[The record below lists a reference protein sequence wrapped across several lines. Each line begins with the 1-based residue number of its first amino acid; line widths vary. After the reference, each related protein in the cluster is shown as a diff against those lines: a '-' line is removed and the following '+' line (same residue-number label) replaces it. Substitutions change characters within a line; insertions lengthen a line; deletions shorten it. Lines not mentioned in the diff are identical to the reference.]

1 MIRGAIEIAEP
12 TRVAGWIVSS
22 ATPLRGLPVLAFS
35 GAVCVGA
42 GTVEVFRRDLLMANL
57 GDGYAGF
64 DFPIALSTEQD
75 LASVV
80 IRLENCDAAILQS
93 GTAIVRKQVE
103 AAVQKQEAAVPSTPS
118 KQAAGKILAMAR
130 V

>member
-1 MIRGAIEIAEP
+1 MIRGAIEVAEP

-22 ATPLRGLPVLAFS
+22 ATPLRGLPVLAFT

-64 DFPIALSTEQD
+64 DFPIALSEDQD
-75 LASVV
+75 IASVV
-80 IRLENCDAAILQS
+80 IRLEQCDAAILQS
-93 GTAIVRKQVE
+93 GTTVVRSQTE
-103 AAVQKQEAAVPSTPS
+103 ATVSPTPS
-118 KQAAGKILAMAR
+118 RQAAGKVLAMAR
-130 V
+130 A